1 MPSQSTYLQ
10 PQLTLV
16 LTTSP
21 SPHHPSTHLLTT
33 VLESLLPSAQLASC
47 DLIVTFDGYNTPL
60 HPTPNLKQGRLNS
73 DLVETYGAYVR
84 DAKEW
89 LSARWAL
96 ENKRDGTTY
105 TIRHETVSISTGATT
120 TASVFT
126 TLLTSTQHTP
136 LTLIQASTHLGFALS
151 IRTALAYVKTP
162 YMMVLQ
168 HDWAFTSPIPVQD
181 IIQTMETNPEINYVG
196 FISPRI
202 VEYAR
207 KKGQG
212 KGLPSAI
219 IHDKS
224 YKVPLARLFFWFD
237 KNHIA
242 CTEYYRT
249 RIFTKGY
256 FQRGDF
262 IEDTFG
268 HVQLNDVKK
277 RGLEGHGD
285 YGTYLYYPNE
295 GRDKCLLHL
304 NGRIKMLDNKEKL
317 KEIELG
323 QDKRQTRLTR
333 DPGDGEEIDW
343 DDARWEL

>member
-1 MPSQSTYLQ
+1 MLPSYL
-10 PQLTLV
+10 PSQLTLV

-33 VLESLLPSAQLASC
+33 VLESLLPSTQLASC

-60 HPTPNLKQGRLNS
+60 HHTPNLKQGRLNTE
-73 DLVETYGAYVR
+73 LAETYGTYVH
-84 DAKEW
+84 DAKRW
-89 LSARWAL
+89 LSTRWASH
-96 ENKRDGTTY
+96 NKRQDTTY
-105 TIRHETVSISTGATT
+105 TIQNDIVTISTGATT
-120 TASVFT
+120 TATVHT
-126 TLLTSTQHTP
+126 TLLTSPQHTP

-168 HDWAFTSPIPVQD
+168 HDWAFTAPIPVQD

-212 KGLPSAI
+212 KGLPSSI
-219 IHDKS
+219 IHEKS

-242 CTEYYRT
+242 STEYYRT
-249 RIFTKGY
+249 RVFTKGY

-268 HVQLNDVKK
+268 HVQLNDIKQ
-277 RGLEGHGD
+277 RGLEGHAD
-285 YGTYLYYPNE
+285 YGTYLYYPDQ
-295 GRDKCLLHL
+295 GRVKCLLHL
-304 NGRIKMLDNKEKL
+304 NGRIKMLDKEGKQ
-317 KEIELG
+317 KEIEMG
-323 QDKRQTRLTR
+323 QDKRRTRSAR
-333 DPGDGEEIDW
+333 DPGDEQEIDW
-343 DDARWEL
+343 DDDRWEL